1 VKYFKRFIFKF
12 FCSFEDG
19 MKIKRGFRHPKVKET
34 SEQEEKYQEVTHLVF
49 VVHGI
54 AQKMYEN
61 GIVKNCEE

>member
-1 VKYFKRFIFKF
+1 
-12 FCSFEDG
+12 

>member
-1 VKYFKRFIFKF
+1 MR
-12 FCSFEDG
+12 
-19 MKIKRGFRHPKVKET
+19 IKRGMKQKYRDTEPAEEK
-34 SEQEEKYQEVTHLVF
+34 EQEITHLVF